1 MEKKKSIVV
10 DLEDWL
16 FVISSQISGKSIWIL
31 YGAKIPLNPKSACS
45 LIETF
50 HWPVKG
56 RVSSGLENRFHF
68 SNYQGM
74 S

>member
-16 FVISSQISGKSIWIL
+16 FAISSQISGKSIWIL
-31 YGAKIPLNPKSACS
+31 YGGKIPPNPKSACS

-56 RVSSGLENRFHF
+56 R
-68 SNYQGM
+68 
-74 S
+74 